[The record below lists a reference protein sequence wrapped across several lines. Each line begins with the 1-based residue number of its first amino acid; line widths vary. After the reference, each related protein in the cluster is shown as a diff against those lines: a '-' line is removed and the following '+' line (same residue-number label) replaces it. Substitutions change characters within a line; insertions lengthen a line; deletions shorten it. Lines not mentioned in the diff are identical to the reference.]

1 MPKDDWIRIA
11 ENSPHYEA
19 EDFRSAAYRLVTE
32 QVLYE
37 FLPQQRLSYRI
48 VKEYERDFME
58 ICSLLG
64 MSLKVSSASGYAC
77 AWPVHEKTTPLTLQ
91 ETLLALVLRR
101 VYHEKRQ
108 AGEGEAGRVEVSLE
122 ELATVFEEATGRSLP
137 HRRGEME
144 SLLGRMQRFGIAR
157 TRMTD
162 NMDPQPFG
170 VEILPAIEIL
180 IDEMRLAELDA
191 HALALHSKG
200 VNGGTT
206 AEAPEEGDHDEGA

>member
-1 MPKDDWIRIA
+1 MPKDDWTRIA

-37 FLPQQRLSYRI
+37 FVPHQRLSYRI
-48 VKEYERDFME
+48 VKEHERDFTE

-64 MSLKVSSASGYAC
+64 MSLAVSSASGYAC
-77 AWPVHEKTTPLTLQ
+77 AWPVHEKTTPLTLP

-101 VYHEKRQ
+101 IYHEKRQ

-122 ELATVFEEATGRSLP
+122 ELSTIYEEATGRDLP

-157 TRMTD
+157 ARTTD
-162 NMDPQPFG
+162 DTDPQPFG

-180 IDEMRLAELDA
+180 IDQVRLAELDA
-191 HALALHSKG
+191 HALTVRSRSVSESSHEETSE
-200 VNGGTT
+200 
-206 AEAPEEGDHDEGA
+206 EADPDESA